1 MNYENKWVRFYSE
14 FSKIHGEFIKSFTFL
29 NPGVSSSQF
38 RVCAYLKAGY
48 NTREMAEEMDLSIRS
63 VESHRYRIRKKL
75 KVKRA
80 ESLIMHLHGQY

>member
-14 FSKIHGEFIKSFTFL
+14 FSRHNNSFIKAFTVS
-29 NPGVSSSQF
+29 NPRVSSSQF

-48 NTREMAEEMDLSIRS
+48 NTREIAEEMGLSIRS
-63 VESHRYRIRKKL
+63 VESHRYRIRRKL

-80 ESLIMHLHGQY
+80 ESIIMHLHGQY